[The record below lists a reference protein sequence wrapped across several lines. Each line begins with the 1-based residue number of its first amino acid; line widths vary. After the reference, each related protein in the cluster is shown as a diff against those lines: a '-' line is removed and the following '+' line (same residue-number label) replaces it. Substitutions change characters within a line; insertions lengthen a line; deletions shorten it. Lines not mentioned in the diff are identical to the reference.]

1 MDEVDAGGE
10 GVHVVCDDRDVW
22 PDNRGEPVLECK
34 GLAPIA
40 SEETAVGRGFEE
52 TEVDPGDEESE
63 LDEHKGGGAEED
75 DEDVGDEEVD
85 AGEGLD
91 TKLNLAQELHLM
103 LRDKLGERDEEADLE
118 PGHAVVRQ
126 AIPTHVSAQAS
137 RLHVQCVFGSKE
149 EPDDPAEAKGDE
161 VGADDGDAAEAEE
174 LACAPYALEV
184 PAGEGEG
191 DGGDECV
198 DEAELDKGG
207 GEEDPGILPAV
218 CGDEEEPGEG
228 GGGGAEVE

>member
-1 MDEVDAGGE
+1 MERQNGTT
-10 GVHVVCDDRDVW
+10 H
-22 PDNRGEPVLECK
+22 
-34 GLAPIA
+34 
-40 SEETAVGRGFEE
+40 
-52 TEVDPGDEESE
+52 
-63 LDEHKGGGAEED
+63 
-75 DEDVGDEEVD
+75 
-85 AGEGLD
+85 LD

-149 EPDDPAEAKGDE
+149 EPHDPAEAKGDE

-191 DGGDECV
+191 DGGDEC
-198 DEAELDKGG
+198 LGG
-207 GEEDPGILPAV
+207 QRGVRG
-218 CGDEEEPGEG
+218 GD
-228 GGGGAEVE
+228 VR